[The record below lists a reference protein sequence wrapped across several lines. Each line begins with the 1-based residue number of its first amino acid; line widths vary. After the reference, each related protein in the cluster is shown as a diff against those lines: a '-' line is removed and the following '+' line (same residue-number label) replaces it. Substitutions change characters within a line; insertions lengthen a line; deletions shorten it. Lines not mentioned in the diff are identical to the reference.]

1 MVCGVGSLSK
11 IPSHTSSQN
20 RPIHSGSHG
29 NSWETR
35 VGCEI
40 THRGRS
46 IGSQCPDLGPGSRC
60 ISSTR
65 HSVSPSLHGS
75 TMRLRFSMPPSSDST
90 SNTWWIGPLVLTG
103 LRLLTLEA
111 RLAHAK
117 AKGSLLVFNGVL
129 AIRTMF
135 TCGIVGFTIGILL
148 SIGHEE
154 TWLLAL

>member
-1 MVCGVGSLSK
+1 
-11 IPSHTSSQN
+11 
-20 RPIHSGSHG
+20 
-29 NSWETR
+29 
-35 VGCEI
+35 
-40 THRGRS
+40 
-46 IGSQCPDLGPGSRC
+46 
-60 ISSTR
+60 
-65 HSVSPSLHGS
+65 
-75 TMRLRFSMPPSSDST
+75 MPPSSDST